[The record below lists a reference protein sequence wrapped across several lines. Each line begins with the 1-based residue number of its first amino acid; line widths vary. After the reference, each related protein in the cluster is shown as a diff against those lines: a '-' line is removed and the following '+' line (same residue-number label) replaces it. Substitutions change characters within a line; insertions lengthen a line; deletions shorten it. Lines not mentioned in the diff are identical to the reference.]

1 MSDPG
6 TTAKD
11 VQIVLYR
18 WAGTWGPF
26 KVNILCGEC
35 SLTLDV
41 ITDTFETEL
50 ARVPVALDVRDWLSE
65 WWKAVDSSAAGRR
78 PSSWLKAGW

>member
-26 KVNILCGEC
+26 KVNIPCGEC

-41 ITDTFETEL
+41 IIDTFETEL
-50 ARVPVALDVRDWLSE
+50 AAFRGARCPRMAERMVEAVAQARLAR
-65 WWKAVDSSAAGRR
+65 AHRHG
-78 PSSWLKAGW
+78 